1 MIKSNSR
8 IFLAGH
14 NGLVGSAV
22 YRKLRTKGYKNIIT
36 ISRKKLDLVNQEKTF
51 KFIKKIKPDFIFI
64 CAAKVGGILANNKN
78 KSEFIYQNLQIQNNL
93 IHGAFLSGVK
103 RLIFLG
109 SSCVYPK
116 NYNKPIKESYLLKGE
131 LEKTNEPYAIAKIAG
146 IKLCESYNYNYKTN
160 FTCLMPTNTYGPN
173 DNYNPNSSHFIPAMI
188 KKAHDIKIKKKDFIV
203 WGNGNVKREVMYVDD
218 LADACVFS

>member
-1 MIKSNSR
+1 MIKTNSR

-22 YRKLRTKGYKNIIT
+22 YRKLRTKGYKKYNNNLQK
-36 ISRKKLDLVNQEKTF
+36 KKLDLANQEKTF

-116 NYNKPIKESYLLKGE
+116 TIINLLK
-131 LEKTNEPYAIAKIAG
+131 KA
-146 IKLCESYNYNYKTN
+146 
-160 FTCLMPTNTYGPN
+160 TY
-173 DNYNPNSSHFIPAMI
+173 
-188 KKAHDIKIKKKDFIV
+188 
-203 WGNGNVKREVMYVDD
+203 
-218 LADACVFS
+218 